1 MLHETAIIAVAFAY
15 LGILFAIAY
24 YADERADAGRSVIAS
39 PYIYSLSLAV
49 YATAWTFYGS
59 VGRAASDGVGFLPI
73 YIGPTLMIALWWVVM
88 RKILRISKQ
97 NRITSLADF
106 IASRYG
112 KSALL
117 GGLVTVIAVIGILP
131 YISLQLKA
139 VSNSFTILVQY
150 PAIVMP
156 GNAATLLIRQD
167 TALWVALILAA
178 FTIVFGTRHL
188 DAAEHHQGMVAAI
201 AFESLVKL
209 LAFLAVGVFVTFG
222 IYDGFGD
229 LFGRVAAA
237 PKLRAM
243 LAPLEGA
250 AGGYANWAWL
260 TILSMMAIMFLPRQF
275 QVAVIENLDAKHL
288 NKAIWLFPL
297 YMLAIN
303 VFVLPIAFGGLL
315 RFPDGSVDADT
326 FVLTLPMA
334 EKHELLAL
342 LVFIGGLSAA
352 TGMVIVETIAL
363 STMVCNDLVMPVLL
377 RIRRLRLNERRD
389 LTGLLLGIRRGA
401 IVLILLLGYLYFK
414 LAGEAYALVS
424 IGLISFAAVAQFA
437 PAMFGG
443 IFWKGGTRTGALCGL
458 LAGFAVWLYTLLL
471 PALARSGWLPIG
483 IVDDGPF
490 GIELLRPLQLFGLT
504 GLDEISHAM
513 IWSMIANVGA
523 YVIAS
528 LSVSPGADEH
538 RQASLFVD
546 VFRHSGEARGAR
558 FWRGTASVPDLYNL
572 LARFL
577 GTAAA
582 DAAFG
587 QYANAKGLKWPDGQL
602 VADAELVHYVEVQLA
617 GAIGASSA
625 RIMVAAVVKEEAL
638 TLDEVREILD
648 EASQVVAYSH
658 RLEQK
663 SRELET
669 TSAEL
674 RAANERLT
682 ELDRL
687 KDDFISTVTHE
698 LRTPL
703 TSIRALS
710 EILHDD
716 PELDR
721 RQRVKFLGIII
732 KESERLTRLINQVLD
747 LAKIESGNAE
757 WHSSE
762 LDLRELI
769 EEAAA
774 AVGPV
779 IAEHRIALA
788 LRLPDRVPAIT
799 ADRDR
804 LMQVM
809 LNLLS
814 NAVKFCDREA
824 GRITIALTRQPDA
837 LRIDVVDNGPGI
849 RREDQELI
857 FQKFRQVGDT
867 LTEKPHGTG
876 LGLPISR
883 QIVQHFGGRLWV
895 ESGSGS
901 GATFS
906 FTMPLGSRTTGS
918 VISAG
923 DVNAA
928 GVAP

>member
-1 MLHETAIIAVAFAY
+1 MLHGTAIIITAFVY
-15 LGILFAIAY
+15 LGLLFAIAY

-150 PAIVMP
+150 PEIIMP
-156 GNAATLLIRQD
+156 TRVDAAPMRED
-167 TALWVALILAA
+167 TALWVAMILAA
-178 FTIVFGTRHL
+178 FTIAFGTRHL

-222 IYDGFGD
+222 IYNGFGD
-229 LFGRVAAA
+229 LFARAAA
-237 PKLRAM
+237 EPKLRAM
-243 LAPLEGA
+243 MTPLEGV
-250 AGGYANWAWL
+250 AGGYASWVWL

-275 QVAVIENLDAKHL
+275 QVAVIENVDEKHL
-288 NKAIWLFPL
+288 NKAVWLFPV

-303 VFVLPIAFGGLL
+303 VFVLPIAFGGRLH
-315 RFPDGSVDADT
+315 FPDGSVDADT

-334 EKHELLAL
+334 EKQELLAL

-363 STMVCNDLVMPVLL
+363 STMACNDLVMPVLL
-377 RIRRLRLNERRD
+377 RLRRLRLNERRD

-437 PAMFGG
+437 PPILGG
-443 IFWKGGTRTGALCGL
+443 IFWKGGTRLGALSGL
-458 LAGFAVWLYTLLL
+458 TAGFAVWSYTLLL
-471 PALARSGWLPIG
+471 PALARSGWLPISLLEA
-483 IVDDGPF
+483 GPL
-490 GIELLRPLQLFGLT
+490 GIELLRPLQLFGLS
-504 GLDEISHAM
+504 GLDQITHAM
-513 IWSMIANVGA
+513 IWSMIANIGA
-523 YVIAS
+523 YVAVS
-528 LSVSPGADEH
+528 LSVAQSADEH

-546 VFRHSGEARGAR
+546 VFKQTGETGGAR

-572 LARFL
+572 LARFF
-577 GTAAA
+577 GVAPA
-582 DAAFG
+582 DSAFAE
-587 QYANAKGLKWPDGQL
+587 YASAKGLGWPDDRL

-617 GAIGASSA
+617 GAIGAASA
-625 RIMVAAVVKEEAL
+625 RVMVASVVKEEAL
-638 TLDEVREILD
+638 TIDEVREILD
-648 EASQVVAYSH
+648 EASQVVVYSH

-663 SRELET
+663 SRELEAAT
-669 TSAEL
+669 TEL
-674 RAANERLT
+674 REANERLK

-687 KDDFISTVTHE
+687 KDDFVSTVTHE

-703 TSIRALS
+703 TSIRAFT
-710 EILHDD
+710 EIL
-716 PELDR
+716 LDEPDVEPA
-721 RQRVKFLGIII
+721 QRKKFLGIIT
-732 KESERLTRLINQVLD
+732 KEAERLTRLINQVLD
-747 LAKIESGNAE
+747 LAKIESGKADWVESGVDMKEVISDTLAAMGQLFKEKN
-757 WHSSE
+757 
-762 LDLRELI
+762 I
-769 EEAAA
+769 KVEA
-774 AVGPV
+774 
-779 IAEHRIALA
+779 
-788 LRLPDRVPAIT
+788 RLPEKVSAVT
-799 ADRDR
+799 ADLDR
-804 LMQVM
+804 MIQVM

-814 NAVKFCDREA
+814 NAVKFCDSTNGSVEISLAERE
-824 GRITIALTRQPDA
+824 GS
-837 LRIDVVDNGPGI
+837 LRIDVRDNGRGI
-849 RREDQELI
+849 RPEDHEAI
-857 FQKFRQVGDT
+857 FSKFHQVGDT
-867 LTEKPHGTG
+867 LTDKPHGSG
-876 LGLPISR
+876 LGLHISR
-883 QIVQHFGGRLWV
+883 KIVEHFGGKMWV
-895 ESGSGS
+895 ESNLGS
-901 GATFS
+901 GARFS
-906 FTMPLGSRTTGS
+906 FTLPTGART
-918 VISAG
+918 
-923 DVNAA
+923 
-928 GVAP
+928 